1 MRVCSILSCHRLTLG
16 STSYISARA
25 ELNHTHSSPTTVIC
39 LPPRS
44 KNLTLSYD
52 YSLTMCFRQPLR
64 DRCNVFLRVSTDR
77 MPTSTKSKLPANLS
91 SSAGNTPPTIPA
103 DRRSRM
109 SPPPPLPLSPFI
121 LVDLPEEE
129 TAPRQFIPYVYLSS
143 PSSPTTLPA
152 GDWTHAIR
160 VLPASKE
167 HRAGS
172 TSLTEATAGSTQIL
186 NLYMPANGSK
196 NSTGLPLPRRHILVA
211 RDFLALALP
220 YYSSAHPAEDFTG
233 PDSPLALDPCLFPPP
248 AQRCRTDAVRVLLV
262 GPPRALLAIAVTYI
276 AYASEC
282 PVAHVMH
289 CVVDEAEDTESCEV
303 LGEDAKMGLGA
314 QDMQIL
320 EDLAKKGL

>member
-1 MRVCSILSCHRLTLG
+1 
-16 STSYISARA
+16 
-25 ELNHTHSSPTTVIC
+25 
-39 LPPRS
+39 
-44 KNLTLSYD
+44 
-52 YSLTMCFRQPLR
+52 MCFRQPLR

-77 MPTSTKSKLPANLS
+77 
-91 SSAGNTPPTIPA
+91 NTPPTIPA

-129 TAPRQFIPYVYLSS
+129 TVPRQFIPYVYLSS

-152 GDWTHAIR
+152 GNWTHAIR

-186 NLYMPANGSK
+186 NLYVPAGSRT
-196 NSTGLPLPRRHILVA
+196 STGLPLPRRHILVA

-220 YYSSAHPAEDFTG
+220 YYSSAHPAEDFTD
-233 PDSPLALDPCLFPPP
+233 PDSPLALDPCRFPPP

-303 LGEDAKMGLGA
+303 LGADAKMGLGA
-314 QDMQIL
+314 LDMQIL